1 MGIFHNIIGVPFNLK
16 GLTLT
21 LLGWTSVRVDNAL
34 PAGVSCLGLFRLDHI
49 VQTARLAFESSWSF
63 TVSNLKCVEPSIK
76 VLLLEGLLFLWLH
89 ILSPACPTKHHPN
102 FIS

>member
-1 MGIFHNIIGVPFNLK
+1 MRSI
-16 GLTLT
+16 LT

-34 PAGVSCLGLFRLDHI
+34 PAGVSCLGFFRLERI
-49 VQTARLAFESSWSF
+49 VEAARLAVERSWSF

-76 VLLLEGLLFLWLH
+76 VLLLGGMLFLWLH
-89 ILSPACPTKHHPN
+89 VLCPAGPTKHHPN